1 MLLILIDHKGVKKVT
16 KLSSLTSGLQFLV
29 ELNASFTVFIN
40 TDPSIQV
47 GVCFQGLDFE
57 QQVESS
63 NTVLPGSFYLYG
75 AFLSLPHS
83 RGTRA

>member
-1 MLLILIDHKGVKKVT
+1 MLILIDHKGVKSGT

-29 ELNASFTVFIN
+29 ELNATFTVFIN

-57 QQVESS
+57 QQVAS